1 MATKKIWSVY
11 EVGATYEGPLGEV
24 EASSESSALASAG
37 AFFGVPRK
45 KLYALPEAALGGAP
59 AGRHSHATKKGTPRS
74 TATPRGAKSRALA
87 MSPTL
92 IAEKYRPYARSP
104 LWKWWIHLPGSVSTI
119 GEGSTEAEAWRAA
132 ADFLSARAPMTEAEA
147 PAGPRSHATIKR
159 ASEDIIAQMIGRHVK
174 SGWHGLVDGE
184 ILQWEPFGAG
194 TTDVLVRDVASGKLS
209 WYASHGLTPIDGQGP
224 LPSRTEVRKLRE
236 AEMAVS
242 LGKIAERW
250 AKQPPRPR
258 IRR

>member
-1 MATKKIWSVY
+1 MIKARGPPMATKKKIWSVY

-24 EASSESSALASAG
+24 EASSENSALASAA
-37 AFFGVPRK
+37 AFFGVQRK
-45 KLYALPEAALGGAP
+45 KLYALPEAALEGAP
-59 AGRHSHATKKGTPRS
+59 AGRRARATK
-74 TATPRGAKSRALA
+74 
-87 MSPTL
+87 
-92 IAEKYRPYARSP
+92 
-104 LWKWWIHLPGSVSTI
+104 
-119 GEGSTEAEAWRAA
+119 
-132 ADFLSARAPMTEAEA
+132 
-147 PAGPRSHATIKR
+147 RSHAPIKS
-159 ASEDIIAQMIGRHVK
+159 ASEDIVAQMIGRHVK

-236 AEMAVS
+236 TETAAS
-242 LGKIAERW
+242 LGKIAARW
-250 AKQPPRPR
+250 AKEPPRPR